1 MLISKRKYYRNFLF
15 AMTVISALIFIG
27 ALFANKYFY
36 HLDIVNKI
44 CKFALIGEI
53 IIIAVVWLIILLKNK
68 GIKNYISK
76 MIILGSIESN
86 LISIGAYTKLE
97 NKNFVELPK
106 IKINKDKVIIS
117 LSNLKIRAV
126 IERYLD
132 SFSTALPER
141 YIVEDYYI
149 TQNNS
154 EVIILFED
162 IKTFKYE
169 KYSIEKYKNL
179 VESMNTL
186 DLYFDRKHIVS
197 VNDYPH
203 FFDKRL

>member
-1 MLISKRKYYRNFLF
+1 
-15 AMTVISALIFIG
+15 
-27 ALFANKYFY
+27 
-36 HLDIVNKI
+36 
-44 CKFALIGEI
+44 
-53 IIIAVVWLIILLKNK
+53 
-68 GIKNYISK
+68 
-76 MIILGSIESN
+76 MIIKG
-86 LISIGAYTKLE
+86 K
-97 NKNFVELPK
+97 VV
-106 IKINKDKVIIS
+106 IN

-132 SFSTALPER
+132 LFSTALPER

-169 KYSIEKYKNL
+169 KYSIQEYKNL

-203 FFDKRL
+203 FLISGSSGSGKSYFANELVIQAIIKKWQVVICDLKRVLMGFIRTLPIMCMR